1 MSDGCFHRRGK
12 AHRLAV
18 FREYRRDALDGRK
31 KSHVQHA
38 VCFVEDQD
46 AQRVEIEKLAI
57 QVIFQ
62 AARSSDNYAGSLADG
77 IELRAF
83 RQSANHEPRGHKLR
97 AAQCVEL
104 RHHLHGQFPRWH
116 QHQRRNS
123 GRFALQQLL
132 DHRDQERQ
140 RLAGSGLRGCEHVLA
155 LERLRNGRS
164 LHRGRRRK
172 SRVCQSLFHVGGDR

>member
-1 MSDGCFHRRGK
+1 
-12 AHRLAV
+12 LAV
-18 FREYRRDALDGRK
+18 FREYRRDALDGRE

-38 VCFVEDQD
+38 VRFVEHQD
-46 AQRVEIEKLAI
+46 AQRVEIEKFAI
-57 QVIFQ
+57 QVILQ
-62 AARSSDNYAGSLADG
+62 TARSGDNYAGSLADG
-77 IELRAF
+77 IELRAL

-104 RHHLHGQFPRWH
+104 RHYLHGQFARWH
-116 QHQRRNS
+116 QNQRRDS
-123 GRFALQQLL
+123 SRFALEQLL
-132 DHRDQERQ
+132 DHRDQKRQ

-172 SRVCQSLFHVGGDR
+172 SRMCQSLLHIGGDR